1 MAIKLTMADGTVIE
15 GTAGELAEL
24 HQITSN
30 SIKIE
35 KPVQAGDIIRIT
47 GGLGKR
53 NGEKMTVASVS
64 SSGDVI
70 RVEETDERLNI
81 GEIDFEIIERK
92 EKPKF
97 AEGDYVKV
105 IGETFYG
112 DITEGTY
119 AKVRELSQFEDG
131 LHRIELIDGS
141 EYDLAFTISLEKVEL
156 TDGDLSFIRAGREP
170 GEIEKGD
177 IVKGSAKYI
186 AHLFFG
192 ETEDVGID
200 IIGVRDHDGR
210 YYAASKKD
218 VILVS
223 PASARVDKDA

>member
-1 MAIKLTMADGTVIE
+1 MTKADGTVIE
-15 GTAGELAEL
+15 GTAEELAEL

-30 SIKIE
+30 SIKIQ

-47 GGLGKR
+47 DGLGKR
-53 NGEKMTVASVS
+53 NGEAMRVASVS

-81 GEIDFEIIERK
+81 AEIDFEIIGCK

-119 AKVRELSQFEDG
+119 AKVSELNQFEVG
-131 LHRIELIDGS
+131 LHRIDLIDGS
-141 EYDLAFTISLEKVEL
+141 DCDLAFTISLEKVEL

-170 GEIEKGD
+170 GETITGD
-177 IVKGSAKYI
+177 LVRVKYGCGAPLKEGEIYEVESPSNNRLSTIVTDEGW
-186 AHLFFG
+186 L
-192 ETEDVGID
+192 
-200 IIGVRDHDGR
+200 
-210 YYAASKKD
+210 
-218 VILVS
+218 VIVSELVA
-223 PASARVDKDA
+223 PASARVDIDA